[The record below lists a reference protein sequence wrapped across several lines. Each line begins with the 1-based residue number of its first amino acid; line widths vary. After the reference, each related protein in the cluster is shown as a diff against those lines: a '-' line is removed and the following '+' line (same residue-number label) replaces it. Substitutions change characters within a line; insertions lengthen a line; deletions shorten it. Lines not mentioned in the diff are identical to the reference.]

1 MDIVER
7 FIEKVLGE
15 IIKYLVRKYITPD
28 NIKYLIKLIIRKI
41 REVVKETNTPID
53 DIVLE
58 GLQRA
63 LSEIGIDTE
72 KGERKDGDS
81 EKT

>member
-1 MDIVER
+1 VER